1 VGLVVSVADASAR
14 TRLAWER
21 SGLSFVITGFTMVRG
36 VQGLIPSRPLAGS
49 IVLALG
55 LGVWGLFTWTASRRG
70 AQSLAAVPRPARL
83 TDIAPL
89 AAGTVVIGLAAL
101 AIEVAS

>member
-1 VGLVVSVADASAR
+1 MSVADASER
-14 TRLAWER
+14 TTLAWER
-21 SGLSFVITGFTMVRG
+21 SGLSFIVTGFTMVRG

-55 LGVWGLFTWTASRRG
+55 LAVWGLFTWTASRRG
-70 AQSLAAVPRPARL
+70 AEALAAMPRPARL

-89 AAGTVVIGLAAL
+89 AVGTVVIGLAAV
-101 AIEVAS
+101 AIAVVS

>member
-1 VGLVVSVADASAR
+1 VSVGDASER
-14 TRLAWER
+14 TTLAWER
-21 SGLSFVITGFTMVRG
+21 SGLSFIVTGFTMVRG

-55 LGVWGLFTWTASRRG
+55 LAVWGLFTWTASRRG
-70 AQSLAAVPRPARL
+70 ADAFALMPRPARL

-89 AAGTVVIGLAAL
+89 AVGTVVIGLASIAV
-101 AIEVAS
+101 EVSS